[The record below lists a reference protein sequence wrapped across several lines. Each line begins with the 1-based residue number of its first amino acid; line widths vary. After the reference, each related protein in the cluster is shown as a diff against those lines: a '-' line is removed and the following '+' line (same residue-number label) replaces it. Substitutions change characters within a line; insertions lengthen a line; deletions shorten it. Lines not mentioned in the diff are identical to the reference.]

1 MALLSLVLTNTL
13 AQNPPESE
21 IDLESFIERLF
32 PIQDQDI
39 DYESIYEVLFQLYL
53 NPININFATTETLQA
68 SYLLTPDQINNL
80 INYRDNFGPFISLY
94 ELQAIPE
101 FNQETIEKLIP
112 FLTIDLNTNQR
123 TTSFWNRLAEEE
135 QGYLIFRHRR
145 IWETRK
151 GFTPADTSG
160 TGRVSSRYL
169 GDANELYLRFR
180 VQHSRDFSLGFTL
193 DKDAGEQFIWDG
205 KSARYG
211 FNFFSFHFTRYQ
223 VGKWKTVAIGDYQ
236 VSFGQGL
243 IFGAGYSLGKGAETV
258 PTVRRS
264 SIGILPYT
272 AALEFGFFRG
282 VAATYQFNPKWQASL
297 LGSYKPRDAR
307 IDEII
312 DSLGL
317 SQENF
322 SSINQTGLH
331 RTPSELAT
339 KNTLNELS
347 LGSNVQY
354 TDNNGEF
361 SFGHN
366 ALFTR
371 FDREWERS
379 STPYNQYEFSGK
391 ENFLN
396 SLYFNYNWKNF
407 YFFGETAVSSSKGTG
422 TVLGFV
428 SSLSNDLSISLL
440 WRRYD
445 REFHSFFGNAFA
457 ESTRPINE
465 RGIYL
470 GIDLRPIKKWRLT
483 GYFDF
488 FRFPWLRYR
497 VYSPS
502 SGQEWL
508 TRLSYRPNKKINAF
522 FQLREERKNRNLTD
536 SGLPALTYQLSLV
549 DKLNSLLSL
558 EYQVTEGLFIRSRVL
573 FSRFKQN
580 QEQTT
585 GFMALQDVR
594 FGKERWRL
602 TGRIVFF
609 DTDDYDNRQYTF
621 ENNVLWA
628 FSLPAFSGQG
638 MRYYLL
644 GQYDFNRKVSV
655 YLRFARTIYTDR
667 EVIGSG
673 LQSISGN
680 SQTETNF
687 LLKYNFN
694 K

>member
-1 MALLSLVLTNTL
+1 MAFFCSVLTNTL

-94 ELQAIPE
+94 ELQAIPD

-112 FLTIDLNTNQR
+112 FLTIDLNTSKR
-123 TTSFWNRLAEEE
+123 TKSFWNRLTEED

-145 IWETRK
+145 TWETRK
-151 GFTPADTSG
+151 GFTAADTSG

-193 DKDAGEQFIWDG
+193 DKDAGEQFTWDG

-223 VGKWKTVAIGDYQ
+223 VGKWKTIAIGDYQ
-236 VSFGQGL
+236 ASFGQGL

-264 SIGILPYT
+264 SVGILPYT

-282 VAATYQFNPKWQASL
+282 FAATYQFNPRLQASI
-297 LGSYKPRDAR
+297 LGSYKSRDAR
-307 IDEII
+307 IDESL
-312 DSLGL
+312 DSLEF

-339 KNTLNELS
+339 RNTLNELS

-354 TDNNGEF
+354 TATNGKF
-361 SFGHN
+361 NFGHN
-366 ALFTR
+366 VLFTR
-371 FDREWERS
+371 FNKEWKRS
-379 STPYNQYEFSGK
+379 STPYNQYEFNGK

-407 YFFGETAVSSSKGTG
+407 YFFGESAISSSRGTG

-428 SSLSNDLSISLL
+428 SSLSNELSLSLL

-470 GIDLRPIKKWRLT
+470 GIDLRPINKWRLT

-508 TRLSYRPNKKINAF
+508 TRISYRPSKKLNAF

-536 SGLPALTYQLSLV
+536 SGLPALSYQLSLV
-549 DKLNSLLSL
+549 DKLNGLLSL
-558 EYQVTEGLFIRSRVL
+558 EYQATEALFIRSRVL

-580 QEQTT
+580 EERTI

-602 TGRIVFF
+602 TGRIAFF

-644 GQYDFNRKVSV
+644 GQYDFNRKISV

-687 LLKYNFN
+687 LLRYNFN